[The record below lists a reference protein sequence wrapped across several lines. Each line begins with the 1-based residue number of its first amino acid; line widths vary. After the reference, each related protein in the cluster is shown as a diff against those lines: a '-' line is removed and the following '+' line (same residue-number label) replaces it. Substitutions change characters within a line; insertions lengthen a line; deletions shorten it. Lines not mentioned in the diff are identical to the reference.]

1 MPRGLVPLA
10 LGLAVGLTF
19 LVSPA
24 GSSDRASG
32 IVSVCSGGSV
42 PAFITGKHVC
52 LKQGTACRSLLDVQ
66 YRRYGF
72 ACKRGRLT
80 RLPKTTIFSAL
91 VDVGGYRLAML
102 CRGTGTPTVVT
113 ESGFDNSGW
122 EFSHVQTKIAKTA
135 RFCFYDRAGLGA
147 SDPRKPPGPV
157 PAVRVAEDLHALLM
171 GAGIKPPYVLGG
183 WSIGGFFVRLYAE
196 RYPDEV
202 LGLVTL
208 DGTPFGLPPGLPP
221 VPPGGDL
228 IQGRES
234 FYLAAADAEVAA
246 SPSLGARP
254 LVVLTHSVEI
264 PPQDPGEAMW
274 LKLQKQVARLS
285 TSSILARADTS
296 GHGIAIA
303 QPNLTAEAFRQVIAA
318 VRARSPLPA
327 CAQTP
332 LPRWHGTCLDPNS
345 PSELNG

>member
-1 MPRGLVPLA
+1 MPRGLLPLA
-10 LGLAVGLTF
+10 LGIAVGSTF
-19 LVSPA
+19 FASPA
-24 GSSDRASG
+24 GSSDRARG
-32 IVSVCSGGSV
+32 VTGVCSGSSV

-52 LKQGTACRSLLDVQ
+52 LKQGSPCKRLIDVQ

-80 RLPKTTIFSAL
+80 RLPNTTIYSAL
-91 VDVGGYRLAML
+91 EDVGGYRLAML
-102 CRGTGTPTVVT
+102 CRGTGSPTVVT
-113 ESGFDNSGW
+113 ESGFSNSGW
-122 EFSHVQTKIAKTA
+122 EFARVQTRLAKTT

-147 SDPRKPPGPV
+147 SDPRTPAAPV
-157 PAVRVAEDLHALLM
+157 PAARVAEDLHALLI

-183 WSIGGFFVRLYAE
+183 WSIGGFFVRLYTE

-202 LGLVTL
+202 VGLVTL

-228 IQGRES
+228 IEGRES

-254 LVVLTHSVEI
+254 LVVLTQSMEI
-264 PPQDPGEAMW
+264 PPQDPGLAMW

-296 GHGIAIA
+296 GHSIAID

-318 VRARSPLPA
+318 VRAHSALPA

-332 LPRWHGTCLDPNS
+332 LPRLRGTCIDPNS
-345 PSELNG
+345 P

>member
-1 MPRGLVPLA
+1 MPRGLFPLA
-10 LGLAVGLTF
+10 LGLVVGLMF

-24 GSSDRASG
+24 GSSDRTNG
-32 IVSVCSGGSV
+32 VVDVCSAGSV

-52 LKQGTACRSLLDVQ
+52 LKQGSPCKRLVDIQ

-80 RLPKTTIFSAL
+80 RLPNTKIFSAF

-102 CRGTGTPTVVT
+102 CRGRGTPTVVT

-122 EFSHVQTKIAKTA
+122 EFSHVQTKLAKTV

-147 SDPRKPPGPV
+147 SDSRKPSGPV
-157 PAVRVAEDLHALLM
+157 PAVRVAEDLHALLA

-183 WSIGGFFVRLYAE
+183 WSIGGFFVRLYTE

-202 LGLVTL
+202 VGLVTL
-208 DGTPFGLPPGLPP
+208 DGTPFGVPPGLPP
-221 VPPGGDL
+221 VPPGADV

-234 FYLAAADAEVAA
+234 FYLAAADAELAA
-246 SPSLGARP
+246 SPNLGARP
-254 LVVLTHSVEI
+254 LVVLMQNIEL

-274 LKLQKQVARLS
+274 LKLQKQVARFS

-296 GHGIAIA
+296 GHSIAID

-318 VRARSPLPA
+318 VRAHRALPA
-327 CAQTP
+327 CSRTR
-332 LPRWHGTCLDPNS
+332 LPHFHGTCIDPNS
-345 PSELNG
+345 PK